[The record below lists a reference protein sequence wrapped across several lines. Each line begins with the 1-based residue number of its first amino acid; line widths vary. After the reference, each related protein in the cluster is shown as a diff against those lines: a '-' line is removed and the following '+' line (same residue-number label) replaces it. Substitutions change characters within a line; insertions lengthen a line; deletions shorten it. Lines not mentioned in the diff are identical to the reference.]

1 MSIFDFEATTN
12 PSYTSK
18 LWCMMFIEMASVSIN
33 KMQFSFILDTVNIS
47 IKIYWLV
54 GFAYGLV
61 LFHNH

>member
-1 MSIFDFEATTN
+1 MSIFDLEATTN